1 MKKTNE
7 AAILRSIKSIDET
20 PQSVHQGINMSVA
33 NFLESISRRRSIYNI
48 GKNVT
53 LSQEEI
59 VKVIEDVVEQSP
71 SAFHAQSS
79 RVVVLFGEEHQKL
92 WNIVKDTL
100 RPMIPAEQFAQTE
113 GKIDGCFAAGVGTV
127 LFFEDQEVIK
137 GQQAQFPLYADKF
150 PEFSEQHAGMAQFMV
165 WTALAEVGLGAT
177 LQHYNPLIDNAVAA
191 AWNLPASWTLRAQ
204 MPFGSIEQAAE
215 PKTFIARAERFKVFG

>member
-1 MKKTNE
+1 
-7 AAILRSIKSIDET
+7 
-20 PQSVHQGINMSVA
+20 MSVA

-48 GKNVT
+48 GKNVS

-59 VKVIEDVVEQSP
+59 VNVIEEVVEQSP

-79 RVVVLFGEEHQKL
+79 RVVVLFGYEHQKL

-165 WTALAEVGLGAT
+165 WTALSELGLGAT
-177 LQHYNPLIDNAVAA
+177 LLLLGLCVRKCHLVPSNKPQSLKPLSLALTALKYSVK
-191 AWNLPASWTLRAQ
+191 LKQ
-204 MPFGSIEQAAE
+204 M
-215 PKTFIARAERFKVFG
+215 

>member
-1 MKKTNE
+1 MVMKKTNE

-100 RPMIPAEQFAQTE
+100 RPTILAAQFAQNV
-113 GKIDGCFAAGVGTV
+113 GKIYGCFAAGVGIL
-127 LFFEDQEVIK
+127 LFFEDKGVIK
-137 GQQAQFPLYADKF
+137 GQQDSYP
-150 PEFSEQHAGMAQFMV
+150 
-165 WTALAEVGLGAT
+165 
-177 LQHYNPLIDNAVAA
+177 
-191 AWNLPASWTLRAQ
+191 
-204 MPFGSIEQAAE
+204 
-215 PKTFIARAERFKVFG
+215 